1 MAPVCRLRLFRA
13 IEPALPAVRLQPRLL
28 LLLCALCGSGCGGR
42 QFVRCRG
49 LFGRFGGRDYGS
61 FDRVQALVDP
71 DGSRRRW
78 RFSGCRVAAL
88 RSGRWCRGPDGCTQR
103 AAAPAG
109 ECRSRGAA
117 GRSARL
123 RHRTIEIDRARNF
136 APYFVYSIFANC
148 FFHRSP
154 TGWFGSMH
162 PGLLLSIYGRLP
174 CRVCSPPLALGTR
187 QEPARFSYAEEA
199 IALFCSSQREL
210 SKWAYRLLALL
221 ARETRAA
228 AGALPIRRAGLLL
241 AYPLRTRLFSLS
253 NSPWMRSSAVFK
265 PFSFWISSSSSRL

>member
-13 IEPALPAVRLQPRLL
+13 IEPALPAVRLQPQLL

-162 PGLLLSIYGRLP
+162 RRCTPDCFYRSMVVSLAGSAVHCLLWVHVRN
-174 CRVCSPPLALGTR
+174 R
-187 QEPARFSYAEEA
+187 PASATP
-199 IALFCSSQREL
+199 
-210 SKWAYRLLALL
+210 KK
-221 ARETRAA
+221 
-228 AGALPIRRAGLLL
+228 
-241 AYPLRTRLFSLS
+241 PLRSSFSG
-253 NSPWMRSSAVFK
+253 
-265 PFSFWISSSSSRL
+265 